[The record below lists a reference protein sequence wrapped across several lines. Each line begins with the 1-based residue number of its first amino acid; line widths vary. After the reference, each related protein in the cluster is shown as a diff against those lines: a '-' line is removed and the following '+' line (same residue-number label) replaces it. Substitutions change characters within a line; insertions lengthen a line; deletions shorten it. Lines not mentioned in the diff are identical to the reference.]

1 MASQNTLE
9 LQRFLHSVWEVGV
22 GQIRK
27 AELLFLLGRKRLTA
41 SVWVEVQTIWSEVSE
56 GEPLLLGEAEGAW
69 AFAYGKGLRT
79 NKDSWFQDVRK
90 YAEMTIQ

>member
-1 MASQNTLE
+1 MASQNTVE

-41 SVWVEVQTIWSEVSE
+41 SVWVEVQNIWLEVSE
-56 GEPLLLGEAEGAW
+56 GEPLLLGEADGAW

-79 NKDSWFQDVRK
+79 SKDSWFQDVRK
-90 YAEMTIQ
+90 HAGMTIE